1 MLVKSEK
8 NDDAYCDENKCIS
21 DLCAKCVTVSDTKCN
36 QLKYPEICGEYKE
49 FHIDRHLGK
58 PIYKNL
64 NYSGIIL
71 RPTHHF
77 WIFENM
83 EMHQSFAISM
93 NHEACPYTLQNQWHV
108 FINNNVSTN

>member
-49 FHIDRHLGK
+49 FHIDRQLGK

-77 WIFENM
+77 WIFENNAFLNFR
-83 EMHQSFAISM
+83 EK
-93 NHEACPYTLQNQWHV
+93 
-108 FINNNVSTN
+108 NVKFPRYIRKQCTKFSKKV